1 MTWIGRSR
9 KGSLC
14 KCEALSPLNRG
25 PLARCWLSEII
36 KAPGIKSQFQV
47 FLSHGDTRNLV
58 KPLPTKGHR
67 WFCEDS
73 IGTQELDRLQKPDY
87 LVEGGQLAT
96 PAGSPVT

>member
-1 MTWIGRSR
+1 MTWTGRSF

-25 PLARCWLSEII
+25 PLAWCWLSEITV

-58 KPLPTKGHR
+58 KPLPTE